1 MRFSSHPGC
10 FASITIAVTSL
21 KETAVFWRGVLHPLG
36 YGRINEWPGFVL
48 WAREGAQLL
57 VQVAPEASRRV
68 VITLRAAERAQVDA
82 AYAIA
87 LAQGWPVK

>member
-1 MRFSSHPGC
+1 
-10 FASITIAVTSL
+10 
-21 KETAVFWRGVLHPLG
+21 
-36 YGRINEWPGFVL
+36 VL

-57 VQVAPEASRRV
+57 VQVAPEASRHV